1 MDDKELRK
9 LLLELQDEMKK
20 TKAVDEKGRKIL
32 LTMDKDIHDLLH
44 IPESKVLKINPSVIQ
59 RFRNAREHFEITHP
73 GITANLSKLLNT
85 LSTVGI

>member
-9 LLLELQDEMKK
+9 LLLELQDEMEK
-20 TKAVDEKGRKIL
+20 TKTVDEKGRMIL
-32 LTMDKDIHDLLH
+32 QAMDKDIHDLLH
-44 IPESKVLKINPSVIQ
+44 ISGTEPLQVNPSVIQ
-59 RFRNAREHFEITHP
+59 RFRDAREHFEITHP